1 MCEAGKARSSLPRR
15 RLQIITQA
23 SALLQSAG
31 GLRGLLNGLY
41 VMRRVSASCVLGL
54 LCRSSRSGKARV
66 GLVASSASYAD
77 HRGAGRRASAS
88 LRRLA
93 IPGPIPLAG
102 PSAGCSRRYSQ
113 FPVDLRYARALA
125 GRLAPLIRGAET
137 SIDIEDMA
145 GYI

>member
-23 SALLQSAG
+23 LALLQSAG
-31 GLRGLLNGLY
+31 GLRVLLNGLY

-93 IPGPIPLAG
+93 IPGPIPLRG
-102 PSAGCSRRYSQ
+102 S
-113 FPVDLRYARALA
+113 L
-125 GRLAPLIRGAET
+125 GRLLAPLLAIPRRSPLREGSRREARAANT
-137 SIDIEDMA
+137 RR
-145 GYI
+145 